1 MLPDQAHS
9 SPGHPIRP
17 RIVSAAARKPDP
29 ANPANSANPTPACS
43 DNLYFSMSLAYI
55 ALGANLPSPAGPP
68 EATLAAAADRLASIG
83 TVTARSS
90 LYSTEPVG
98 LPDQPRF
105 FNAVIALETVSSP
118 LELLGALLTFERE
131 FGRDRLTSLPLGP
144 RTLDLDILL
153 YGDLVISE
161 SSLEIPH
168 PRLAQ
173 RAFVLVPL
181 NEIAPQLRDPRS
193 GRTMAQLL
201 SSLPDPPARNT
212 VVKIESSLWTA
223 KIVP

>member
-1 MLPDQAHS
+1 
-9 SPGHPIRP
+9 
-17 RIVSAAARKPDP
+17 
-29 ANPANSANPTPACS
+29 
-43 DNLYFSMSLAYI
+43 MSLAYI

-68 EATLAAAADRLASIG
+68 EATLAAAMDRLVSMG
-83 TVTARSS
+83 TVKARSS

-98 LPDQPRF
+98 VPDQPRF
-105 FNAVIALETVSSP
+105 FNAVIALETGSGP

-153 YGDLVISE
+153 YGDLVVSE
-161 SSLEIPH
+161 ASLEIPH
-168 PRLAQ
+168 PRLTQ

-193 GRTMAQLL
+193 GRTIAQLL
-201 SSLPDPPARNT
+201 SALPDPPAQGA
-212 VVKIESSLWTA
+212 VAKIESNLWTA
-223 KIVP
+223 KIVS